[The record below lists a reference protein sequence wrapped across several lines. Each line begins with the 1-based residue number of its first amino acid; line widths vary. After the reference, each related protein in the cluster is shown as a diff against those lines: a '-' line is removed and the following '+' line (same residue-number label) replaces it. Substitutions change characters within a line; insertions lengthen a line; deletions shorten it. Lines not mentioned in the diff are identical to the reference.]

1 MKKKLKLPD
10 VSLLAI
16 AHKKDVDQTQ
26 ISMKISSEN
35 IAFGAIKL
43 LTSAQPKIKYPDI
56 EYVPIKPMMNLDEYS
71 KSMIEDL
78 REIGRSIII
87 AALILIILQ
96 LLIQNYVV
104 KGKSMFPNLED
115 GQRVLVNKFIYQRTI
130 DFDKDYVGQGK
141 EFIFDGPQR
150 DEIVVFKSP
159 HNYQKEALVK
169 RIIGLPGDWV
179 EIKDGVV
186 LVNNN
191 PLSNDFGFTSSISFE
206 KLIHSKK

>member
-1 MKKKLKLPD
+1 
-10 VSLLAI
+10 
-16 AHKKDVDQTQ
+16 
-26 ISMKISSEN
+26 
-35 IAFGAIKL
+35 
-43 LTSAQPKIKYPDI
+43 
-56 EYVPIKPMMNLDEYS
+56 MNN
-71 KSMIEDL
+71 MIEDL

-87 AALILIILQ
+87 AALIFIILQ
-96 LLIQNYVV
+96 FLIQNYVV

-141 EFIFDGPQR
+141 EFIFGGPQR

-191 PLSNDFGFTSSISFE
+191 PLPSDFGFTSSISFDSKMKVPE
-206 KLIHSKK
+206 SMYFVLGDNRNHSNDSRLFGFISSENIIGRVWITYWPFPEFKVFG